1 MNIIAHKAMNSN
13 YLAPFFWY
21 AILRAAFSRLR
32 PSKSSTINSTSL
44 ALFFLYAIIRS
55 AFRDGF
61 QAVLHTPEQLTE
73 LEATHV
79 NNYFLPSTILFT
91 KKQQDLFHDRF
102 SQDYVEC
109 SEHSTSIEIPI
120 YIFDETLYTWKIV
133 EKVPTFYVRGNTF
146 ENDVTKER
154 RCKRPRKCNGHLYYL
169 RHIRS
174 CAVSNQC
181 QCSVSGYMKSSIR
194 KDSND
199 TIIIMKGSYGGRNTI
214 IIIVIMQRSYR
225 GGNRDRA
232 TFGMLFSYMQALI
245 DKIKFYF
252 EMILFSASCTSPGDP
267 IHVNFDV
274 LSLSMTQAIIR
285 APRQGKFVPRTRR
298 RFISGGGGDSN
309 AGNVAGFDDTPQNYN
324 GFDAH
329 FSRCQEVLQI
339 MREERNG
346 HCGILA
352 LQRTK
357 RRYLGSP
364 NHNVVSEGRQEL
376 VDAYRKHRAAF
387 LRDHGSWFDV
397 KDEDINRRIRIH
409 LAAKKQKKC
418 LTDAWVNAMDLVIW
432 SMETGQI
439 VYVVRH
445 GEAHVDV
452 FSGIGI
458 PCECKVPLTAFTP
471 GPEDIV
477 LYFVDGVHFDTL
489 LYRAE
494 KISISEL
501 TPNHSSKFLQVNVCI
516 QFSHAFFF
524 SHFSVLLFQTLW
536 CLVKLVETTLLK
548 VAMKITTIGVMKRLS
563 KLRWLYFSLSKRSL

>member
-1 MNIIAHKAMNSN
+1 MNSN
-13 YLAPFFWY
+13 YLALFFWY
-21 AILRAAFSRLR
+21 VILRTAFSRLR
-32 PSKSSTINSTSL
+32 PTKSSTIKNTFL
-44 ALFFLYAIIRS
+44 ALSCLYAI
-55 AFRDGF
+55 AFRE
-61 QAVLHTPEQLTE
+61 AVLHTTLGQFTA
-73 LEATHV
+73 LEVTHV
-79 NNYFLPSTILFT
+79 KNFFLPHTILFT
-91 KKQQDLFHDRF
+91 KKKHDLFHD

-133 EKVPTFYVRGNTF
+133 DKAPTFYVRGSTF
-146 ENDVTKER
+146 ENDVTKVR
-154 RCKRPRKCNGHLYYL
+154 RCKRPRKCSGPLYYL

-181 QCSVSGYMKSSIR
+181 QCSVSGHMKSSIR
-194 KDSND
+194 KDPND
-199 TIIIMKGSYGGRNTI
+199 SIVIMKSSYGGGNTNDSIIIMQHSYE
-214 IIIVIMQRSYR
+214 R
-225 GGNRDRA
+225 GKRIRA
-232 TFGMLFSYMQALI
+232 AFRILFNCMQACI

-252 EMILFSASCTSPGDP
+252 EMILLSVSCTSPGDP

-274 LSLSMTQAIIR
+274 LSLSMTQARIR
-285 APRQGKFVPRTRR
+285 APSQGKLFSRARR
-298 RFISGGGGDSN
+298 RFISGGGDVSN
-309 AGNVAGFDDTPQNYN
+309 AGNVAGFGKTPQNYN

-339 MREERNG
+339 MHEERNG

-364 NHNVVSEGRQEL
+364 NHNVVPEGRQEL

-387 LRDHGSWFDV
+387 LQDHGTWFDV

-409 LAAKKQKKC
+409 LAAKKQRKC
-418 LTDAWVNAMDLVIW
+418 SIGAWVNAMDLVIW

-458 PCECKVPLTAFTP
+458 PCECKIPLTAFTP

-494 KISISEL
+494 KISTTEL
-501 TPNHSSKFLQVNVCI
+501 TPSHSSKFLQVNVYAYS
-516 QFSHAFFF
+516 FLTPFFF
-524 SHFSVLLFQTLW
+524 LTSLCFSFRY
-536 CLVKLVETTLLK
+536 CG
-548 VAMKITTIGVMKRLS
+548 A
-563 KLRWLYFSLSKRSL
+563 

>member
-1 MNIIAHKAMNSN
+1 MYSN

-21 AILRAAFSRLR
+21 VILRAAFSRLR

-44 ALFFLYAIIRS
+44 ALSCLYAI
-55 AFRDGF
+55 AFREGL
-61 QAVLHTPEQLTE
+61 QAVLHTTLGQFTA
-73 LEATHV
+73 LEVTHV
-79 NNYFLPSTILFT
+79 KSFFLPSTILFT
-91 KKQQDLFHDRF
+91 KKKQDLFHD

-133 EKVPTFYVRGNTF
+133 EKAPTFYVRGNTF
-146 ENDVTKER
+146 ENDATKVR
-154 RCKRPRKCNGHLYYL
+154 RCKRPRKCNGPLYYL

-181 QCSVSGYMKSSIR
+181 QCSVSGYMKKSSIR
-194 KDSND
+194 KDLND
-199 TIIIMKGSYGGRNTI
+199 AIIILERSYGGGNTNDS
-214 IIIVIMQRSYR
+214 IVIMEHSYER
-225 GGNRDRA
+225 GKRIGA
-232 TFGMLFSYMQALI
+232 TFRILFTCIQAFI
-245 DKIKFYF
+245 DKIKFFF
-252 EMILFSASCTSPGDP
+252 EMILFSVSCTSPAGDP

-274 LSLSMTQAIIR
+274 LSLSITQARIR
-285 APRQGKFVPRTRR
+285 ASSQGKFVPRARP
-298 RFISGGGGDSN
+298 RFISGGGDDSN
-309 AGNVAGFDDTPQNYN
+309 AGNVTGFGDTPQNYN

-339 MREERNG
+339 VCEERNG

-376 VDAYRKHRAAF
+376 IDAYRKHRAAF
-387 LRDHGSWFDV
+387 LQDHGTWFNV
-397 KDEDINRRIRIH
+397 NDEDINRRIRIH
-409 LAAKKQKKC
+409 LAAKEQRKC
-418 LTDAWVNAMDLVIW
+418 STYAWVNAMDLVIW

-452 FSGIGI
+452 FSGISI

-494 KISISEL
+494 KISTTEL
-501 TPNHSSKFLQVNVCI
+501 TPSHSSKFLQVNVCI

-524 SHFSVLLFQTLW
+524 FT
-536 CLVKLVETTLLK
+536 
-548 VAMKITTIGVMKRLS
+548 
-563 KLRWLYFSLSKRSL
+563 SLCFFFRHCGAW